1 MGQQNLINSLKFPW
15 YQKQNWEMIPKDDFM
30 TQFTTCEKS
39 MRKTFGI
46 SNISTTNV
54 YEIIKEVCES

>member
-1 MGQQNLINSLKFPW
+1 
-15 YQKQNWEMIPKDDFM
+15 MIPKDDFM